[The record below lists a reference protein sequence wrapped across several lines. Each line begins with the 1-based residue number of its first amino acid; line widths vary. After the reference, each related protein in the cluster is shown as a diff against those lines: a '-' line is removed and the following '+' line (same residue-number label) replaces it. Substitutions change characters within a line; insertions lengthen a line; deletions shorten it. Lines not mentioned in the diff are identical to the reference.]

1 MGLFLEYGYTSFN
14 KKGEELCGDM
24 VSIVKKGEYTTLVL
38 ADGMGSGVKAN
49 ILATLTSTILS
60 TMVSENIPLDDCVET
75 IIETLPVCKVR
86 GVAYSTFSV
95 IHLNNDGKGFMF
107 EFDSPECMFF
117 RNGYPWVLDREELS
131 ICGKKIYKSEL
142 ELEDQDVI
150 IVMSD
155 GVPHAG
161 IGKLLNFGWGRESIV
176 DYMKSNIKPDMSAR
190 CIAALLADASYGLY
204 QGEPGDDTT
213 VAAVKIRQEKQANI
227 LIGPP
232 SKRENCEKYVSDF
245 LAEEGI
251 RIVCGGTTSQI
262 VAGFMG
268 QEVKADLDYYDSEI
282 PPIGYIRG
290 IDLTTEGVITLRK
303 LIDLSEEYIDV
314 HSDVPKTFMKKDGA
328 SRLADFLFETA
339 TDINFFVG
347 QAVNEAHE
355 GIIDGTLKFKLVEKL
370 SKNLKTMGKRITVRY
385 Y

>member
-1 MGLFLEYGYTSFN
+1 MSLFLEYGYTSFN

-24 VSIVKKGEYTTLVL
+24 VSVARKNGYTTLVL

-117 RNGYPWVLDREELS
+117 RNGYPWVMEREEL
-131 ICGKKIYKSEL
+131 IVCGKKIYKSEL

-161 IGKLLNFGWGRESIV
+161 IGKLLNFGWDRDDII
-176 DYMKSNIKPDMSAR
+176 DYMHTNIQPDMSAR
-190 CIAALLADASYGLY
+190 CIAAVLADASFGLY

-213 VAAVKIRQEKQANI
+213 VAAVKIRQEQQVNM

-232 SKRENCEKYVSDF
+232 SKREYCEEYVSDF
-245 LAEEGI
+245 L
-251 RIVCGGTTSQI
+251 
-262 VAGFMG
+262 
-268 QEVKADLDYYDSEI
+268 
-282 PPIGYIRG
+282 
-290 IDLTTEGVITLRK
+290 
-303 LIDLSEEYIDV
+303 
-314 HSDVPKTFMKKDGA
+314 
-328 SRLADFLFETA
+328 
-339 TDINFFVG
+339 
-347 QAVNEAHE
+347 
-355 GIIDGTLKFKLVEKL
+355 
-370 SKNLKTMGKRITVRY
+370 
-385 Y
+385 